1 MTAVTFPLRPPRLA
15 FALSGQRW
23 QNDECKNNVYRKPKI
38 THNAIVYQVNW
49 HLLSEN
55 ISNRFSAE
63 KLLKYQF
70 NLSDFFPSNQSP
82 GYIFSEFTHTPFE
95 KSNGRHLK
103 VLKRVQRWRVS

>member
-23 QNDECKNNVYRKPKI
+23 QNDECKNNVYGKPKI
-38 THNAIVYQVNW
+38 THNATVCQVNW

-63 KLLKYQF
+63 KLLKYQS

-82 GYIFSEFTHTPFE
+82 EYIFSEFTHTPFE

-103 VLKRVQRWRVS
+103 RVQRWRVS

>member
-55 ISNRFSAE
+55 ISNRLSAE
-63 KLLKYQF
+63 KLLKYQS
-70 NLSDFFPSNQSP
+70 NLSVFFPSNQSP

-95 KSNGRHLK
+95 KLNGRHLK
-103 VLKRVQRWRVS
+103 RV